1 MRAVGAAG
9 KADGDGQRLAAW
21 QSMVSGGS
29 AAVLGPT
36 VTNPFDVIKVPPP
49 RTLCARTH
57 ARTPARSWY
66 SLREDELSTAA
77 PTPRPA
83 KVTSP
88 LTDTA
93 LSWNI

>member
-49 RTLCARTH
+49 PNSVRAHARTH
-57 ARTPARSWY
+57 ARTLLVFFARG
-66 SLREDELSTAA
+66 
-77 PTPRPA
+77 
-83 KVTSP
+83 
-88 LTDTA
+88 
-93 LSWNI
+93 